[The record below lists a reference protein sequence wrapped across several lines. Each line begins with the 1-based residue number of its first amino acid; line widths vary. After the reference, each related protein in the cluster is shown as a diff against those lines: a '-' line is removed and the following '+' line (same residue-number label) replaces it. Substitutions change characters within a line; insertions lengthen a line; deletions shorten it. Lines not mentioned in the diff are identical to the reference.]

1 MRSSLAFFLWLIL
14 TLLFWNILGQSFH
27 LVLEKEDIRRFIK
40 YSIMA
45 SGLRELNETL
55 HFFRGNSLQVFLGTL
70 KHWADRQIKD
80 FVSV

>member
-1 MRSSLAFFLWLIL
+1 
-14 TLLFWNILGQSFH
+14 
-27 LVLEKEDIRRFIK
+27 
-40 YSIMA
+40 MA

-80 FVSV
+80 FVSVRSVMVCSHHLGGNSTDSDFFKYLI